1 MSKITIFQ
9 IALFAF
15 LAFVNIAY
23 GINNTLNGETL
34 LAEID
39 FLWVGILVIL
49 ITLAVIQDQLN
60 TISKKQVT
68 KTTIYIGKNTEAS
81 VGVGDE

>member
-9 IALFAF
+9 IALFTF
-15 LAFVNIAY
+15 LAGVNIAY
-23 GINNTLNGETL
+23 GINNTLNDQTL

-49 ITLAVIQDQLN
+49 TTLAVIQDQLN
-60 TISKKQVT
+60 TIRKKQAT
-68 KTTIYIGKNTEAS
+68 KTTIYIGKKTE
-81 VGVGDE
+81 

>member
-9 IALFAF
+9 IVLFAF
-15 LAFVNIAY
+15 LAFINIAY

-39 FLWVGILVIL
+39 FLWVEILVIL
-49 ITLAVIQDQLN
+49 ITLAVIQD
-60 TISKKQVT
+60 
-68 KTTIYIGKNTEAS
+68 
-81 VGVGDE
+81 

>member
-9 IALFAF
+9 IVLFAF

-60 TISKKQVT
+60 TICKEHLT
-68 KTTIYIGKNTEAS
+68 KTTIYIGKKTE
-81 VGVGDE
+81 

>member
-9 IALFAF
+9 IVV
-15 LAFVNIAY
+15 LAFIAVVNIAY

-34 LAEID
+34 SAEFN
-39 FLWVGILVIL
+39 FLWVGILAIL
-49 ITLAVIQDQLN
+49 ITLAVTQDQLN

-68 KTTIYIGKNTEAS
+68 KTTIYIGKKTE
-81 VGVGDE
+81 

>member
-9 IALFAF
+9 IVLFNF
-15 LAFVNIAY
+15 LAVVNIAY

-39 FLWVGILVIL
+39 FLWIGIFVIL
-49 ITLAVIQDQLN
+49 TTLAVIQDQLN

-68 KTTIYIGKNTEAS
+68 KTTIYIGKKTE
-81 VGVGDE
+81 

>member
-9 IALFAF
+9 IVLFAF
-15 LAFVNIAY
+15 LAVVNIAY

-39 FLWVGILVIL
+39 FLWIGIFVIL
-49 ITLAVIQDQLN
+49 TTLAVIQDQLN

-68 KTTIYIGKNTEAS
+68 KTTIYIGKKTE
-81 VGVGDE
+81 

>member
-9 IALFAF
+9 IALFTF
-15 LAFVNIAY
+15 LAGVNIAY
-23 GINNTLNGETL
+23 GIHNTLNDQIL

-49 ITLAVIQDQLN
+49 TTLAVIQDQLN
-60 TISKKQVT
+60 TIRKKQVT
-68 KTTIYIGKNTEAS
+68 KTTIYIGKKTE
-81 VGVGDE
+81 

>member
-9 IALFAF
+9 IASFTFIAC
-15 LAFVNIAY
+15 VNIAY

-39 FLWVGILVIL
+39 FLWVGILAIL
-49 ITLAVIQDQLN
+49 TTLAVIQDQLN
-60 TISKKQVT
+60 TIRKKQAT
-68 KTTIYIGKNTEAS
+68 KTTIYIGKKTE
-81 VGVGDE
+81 

>member
-60 TISKKQVT
+60 TICKKQVT
-68 KTTIYIGKNTEAS
+68 KTTIYISKKTE
-81 VGVGDE
+81 

>member
-9 IALFAF
+9 IALFTF
-15 LAFVNIAY
+15 LAVVNIAY
-23 GINNTLNGETL
+23 GINNTLNDQIL

-49 ITLAVIQDQLN
+49 TTLAVIQDQLN
-60 TISKKQVT
+60 TIRKKQVT
-68 KTTIYIGKNTEAS
+68 KTTIYIGKKTE
-81 VGVGDE
+81 

>member
-9 IALFAF
+9 IVLFAF

-49 ITLAVIQDQLN
+49 TTLAVIQDQLS
-60 TISKKQVT
+60 TIYKEHLT
-68 KTTIYIGKNTEAS
+68 KTTIYIGEKME
-81 VGVGDE
+81 

>member
-9 IALFAF
+9 IVLFAF
-15 LAFVNIAY
+15 LAVVNIAC

-49 ITLAVIQDQLN
+49 TTLAVIQDQLN
-60 TISKKQVT
+60 TIRKKQVT
-68 KTTIYIGKNTEAS
+68 KTTIYIGKKTE
-81 VGVGDE
+81 